1 VYVGKEKKMKRKKRG
16 LEEPVEF
23 FAELRNTTE
32 TGYQFSDG
40 RHRINLLKSEVV
52 KLIPIAGSRKQE
64 YTIIVSYAT
73 ALKKGII

>member
-1 VYVGKEKKMKRKKRG
+1 MKRKKRG
-16 LEEPVEF
+16 IEREPVEF

-40 RHRINLLKSEVV
+40 RYRINLLKEEVL
-52 KLIPIAGSRKQE
+52 KLTPIAGSRKQE
-64 YTIIVSYAT
+64 YTIKISYET